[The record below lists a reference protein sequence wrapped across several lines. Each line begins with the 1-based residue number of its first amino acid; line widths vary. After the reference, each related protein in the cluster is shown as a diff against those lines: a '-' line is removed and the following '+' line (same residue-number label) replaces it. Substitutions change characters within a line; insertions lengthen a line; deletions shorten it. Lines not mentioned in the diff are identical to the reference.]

1 MHMYRGVAAGVLAV
15 LLLSAQPGRPE
26 RRWAMYEREM
36 QDPAEDPP
44 DAWEETE
51 FAFARLRYR
60 SDRDRS
66 GFRSRSRWG
75 SDANKS
81 DRQFIAGVRRLTRI
95 HARSVEQIIDIDSD
109 EIFNWPW
116 LYAVALG
123 IGG

>member
-1 MHMYRGVAAGVLAV
+1 MQMYRGVAAGVLAV

-75 SDANKS
+75 
-81 DRQFIAGVRRLTRI
+81 
-95 HARSVEQIIDIDSD
+95 
-109 EIFNWPW
+109 
-116 LYAVALG
+116 LG